1 MKLVVD
7 TSIIFSLFK
16 SNSFTN
22 KLLREFS
29 FELFAPSNL
38 LNELYKYSDLICFKA
53 GITKDKFKED
63 VSLLPEV
70 IEFKEPSQFF
80 RDKADKLISHKEDIS
95 FLALALE
102 LKIPI
107 WSNDPHLI
115 KQLLVPVYKTSD
127 LLKMF
132 LRGEF

>member
-29 FELFAPSNL
+29 FELFSPPNITE
-38 LNELYKYSDLICFKA
+38 ELSKYADLICSKA
-53 GITKDKFKED
+53 GITKDKFTED
-63 VSLLPEV
+63 ISLLSE
-70 IEFKEPSQFF
+70 IIDFKEPSQFF
-80 RDKADKLISHKEDIS
+80 KDKADKLISHKTDVS

-102 LKIPI
+102 LKIPV
-107 WSNDPHLI
+107 WSNDPHF
-115 KQLLVPVYKTSD
+115 KEQCEVKVFSTEE
-127 LLKMF
+127 LKNF
-132 LRGEF
+132 IDSL